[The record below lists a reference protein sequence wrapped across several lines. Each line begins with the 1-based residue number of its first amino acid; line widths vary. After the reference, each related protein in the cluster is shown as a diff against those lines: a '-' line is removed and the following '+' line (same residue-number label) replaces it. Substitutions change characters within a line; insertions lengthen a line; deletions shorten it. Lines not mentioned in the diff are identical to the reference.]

1 MCFFCISRHS
11 AWAQG
16 SSLSS
21 PQRRLFLRG
30 GSAVAAAS
38 GLAVAAPT
46 QAQVNVG
53 KSSAWRQLI
62 PADQIEE
69 AATLQYNE
77 MRTEARSKRL
87 LRPAS
92 DPQLQ
97 QLQKIAER
105 IIPHATRWNERA
117 RDWKWEIS
125 LIDSKD
131 LNAFCM
137 PGGKIAFFT
146 GILDRLKLSP
156 DESAVIMG
164 HEMAHALREHAR
176 ERLAKTSA
184 TNMGLSIAS
193 QLFGLGDLGQAAA
206 NIGTELLALRYSRS
220 DETEADV
227 VGLELSAR
235 GAFNPRASV
244 SLWNKMIAANG
255 SGNMAFLSSH
265 PSGPNRIRQLQAT
278 IPKVENLYRQ
288 AGGRG

>member
-11 AWAQG
+11 AWGQHAA
-16 SSLSS
+16 LSS

-30 GSAVAAAS
+30 GSAITAATGLAAAVP
-38 GLAVAAPT
+38 AR
-46 QAQVNVG
+46 AQVDVG

-69 AATLQYNE
+69 AATLQYNQ
-77 MRTEARSKRL
+77 MRTQARNKHV

-97 QLQKIAER
+97 QLQRIAER

-156 DESAVIMG
+156 DEAAVIMG

-235 GAFNPRASV
+235 GAFNPHASV